1 MGINPTMLISETHVN
16 KHSNQK
22 TEMRLLLSMRDKFK
36 FKDTD
41 WLKQKNEKNIYH
53 AAIPIKEP
61 E

>member
-1 MGINPTMLISETHVN
+1 MGINPTMLLSETHVN

-41 WLKQKNEKNIYH
+41 WLKQKNEKIY
-53 AAIPIKEP
+53 IMQQYP
-61 E
+61 